1 MAVPPD
7 TSSLDTTQADTSQ
20 ADTASRATAPQ
31 KADLPGTAAGQ
42 LAHPHDSGYKYLF
55 SNKDIFCQLLT
66 RFVDEPLF
74 RHLRPEDVE
83 QLEHSFISDEFLN
96 RESDIIYKVKLPE
109 SGTPAR
115 RAFYIYVLLEFQSS
129 ADKSIPVRMLLYL
142 LQFYDLLLRNS
153 RKGLLP
159 AVFPLLLY
167 NGKEPWKVAGNVH
180 ELIEHT
186 IPEKYLPSFA
196 YHIIEERRI
205 PEERLKKM
213 KGAAAAIMLCEQQND
228 REGLD
233 KALRDIVQL
242 VAEEKPEV
250 RRMLSNW
257 LKKIFLS
264 TKGTDD
270 WELNR
275 LGKNLEEP
283 EMLVD
288 VVRDILKQEREAGE
302 RLGEARGETRG
313 ETRGKERSTWQLAR
327 RMHSKG
333 YPIAEIADLTGIS
346 EEKLRISFVEVKKSL

>member
-1 MAVPPD
+1 LGEPFPLESRNPISPFTWTQSPA
-7 TSSLDTTQADTSQ
+7 TTHSDKS
-20 ADTASRATAPQ
+20 SRATSTQ
-31 KADLPGTAAGQ
+31 KADYPGTAA
-42 LAHPHDSGYKYLF
+42 S
-55 SNKDIFCQLLT
+55 
-66 RFVDEPLF
+66 
-74 RHLRPEDVE
+74 

-109 SGTPAR
+109 TGTPAR

-167 NGKEPWKVAGNVH
+167 NGKEPWNVAGNLN

-186 IPEKYLPSFA
+186 IPDKYLPSFA
-196 YHIIEERRI
+196 YHIIEERRV

-213 KGAAAAIMLCEQQND
+213 KGAAAAVMLCEQQND

-233 KALRDIVQL
+233 KALRAVVEL
-242 VAEEKPEV
+242 VEEEKPEV

-257 LKKIFLS
+257 LKKMFLS
-264 TKGTDD
+264 AKGTDD

-275 LGKNLEEP
+275 LRKNLEEP

-302 RLGEARGETRG
+302 KLGEARGEARG
-313 ETRGKERSTWQLAR
+313 EKRGEARGEKRGKERNTWQLAR

-333 YPIAEIADLTGIS
+333 YPIAEIADLTGIP